1 MKEFIDVDT
10 QNKLM
15 AMILCGVRY
24 DKNEYLI
31 YAIGRDKEDA
41 NIFLSK
47 LVKNSNGY
55 ATSYDFLNGE
65 KEVLEKMVTKFLNKE
80 SVSSLENE
88 GFFMFKDV
96 SLEDSNEFDI
106 KSCYVTTISKSYIKD
121 CLLFYDLYKQDDL
134 KNPVVLVKDEKVINA
149 GFVGN
154 LFLIV
159 LGIGIL
165 VFCIGVIIKF
175 VF

>member
-1 MKEFIDVDT
+1 MKEFIDIDT
-10 QNKLM
+10 HNKMM
-15 AMILCGVRY
+15 AMILCGFRY

-31 YAIGRDKEDA
+31 YAIGRDKDDA

-65 KEVLEKMVTKFLNKE
+65 KEALEKMVTKFLNKE
-80 SVSSLENE
+80 SISNLENE
-88 GFFMFKDV
+88 GFYLIKDV

-106 KSCYVTTISKSYIKD
+106 KTCYVNTISRNYIKD
-121 CLLFYDLYKQDDL
+121 CLLFYDLYKKEDL
-134 KNPVVLVKDEKVINA
+134 NSPVVLVKDEKVVNA

-165 VFCIGVIIKF
+165 VFCIGIVIKL